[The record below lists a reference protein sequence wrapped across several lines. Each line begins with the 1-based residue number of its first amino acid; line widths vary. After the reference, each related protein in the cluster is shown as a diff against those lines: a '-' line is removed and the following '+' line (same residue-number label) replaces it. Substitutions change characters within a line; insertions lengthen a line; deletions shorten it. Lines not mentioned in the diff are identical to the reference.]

1 MNKSKLILILALI
14 AAIIAFFAF
23 DLGRFFTL
31 DFIKQSQAQ
40 FGELYAQKPL
50 QVIGGFFALYVAVTA
65 LSLPGAAI
73 MTLAGGA
80 IFGLVVGLIVVSFAS
95 TIGATLAFVAARFAL
110 GESVQKKFGSTWPK
124 STKAWKKKVRFISSP
139 CASCHSCRF
148 S

>member
-1 MNKSKLILILALI
+1 MNKSKLILILALV

-40 FGELYAQKPL
+40 FGELYKEKPA
-50 QVIGGFFALYVAVTA
+50 QVIGGFFAIYVAVAA

-80 IFGLVVGLIVVSFAS
+80 IFGLMVGLIVVSFAS
-95 TIGATLAFVAARFAL
+95 TIGATLAQSKL
-110 GESVQKKFGSTWPK
+110 QLSVVPRRRR
-124 STKAWKKKVRFISSP
+124 APV
-139 CASCHSCRF
+139 
-148 S
+148 